1 MSLPEGLGREA
12 FGGFR
17 HYTVVE
23 DSGIARQDNLHD
35 LLFWRIR
42 GGQLSG
48 AQGQSAVTEARA
60 NQAANLTFNV
70 ILSTAKPGR

>member
-1 MSLPEGLGREA
+1 MFSVSPAQNRVFMLGVEV
-12 FGGFR
+12 GGIG
-17 HYTVVE
+17 TT
-23 DSGIARQDNLHD
+23 NPT
-35 LLFWRIR
+35 IR
-42 GGQLSG
+42 RYAASWGGQVSG